1 MSWLAVEKALIR
13 SVNDL
18 ALGLPIV
25 QENDTTERK
34 SNAGAAEIWLEV
46 FNLPADTFPL
56 DKNLTDQFNGIFQ
69 ISIYGKQNKGKNAI
83 LTTLDTLLDAYK
95 TGQQYT
101 VDTCVIEIDSASP
114 EPARE
119 DGSYFI
125 IDLSITWF
133 AYIDR

>member
-1 MSWLAVEKALIR
+1 MSWLAVEKTLIR
-13 SVNDL
+13 SVTGL
-18 ALGLPIV
+18 SLGVPIV
-25 QENDTTERK
+25 QENDTVERK
-34 SNAGAAEIWLEV
+34 GKQGANTIWLEV
-46 FNLPADTFPL
+46 FNLPADTTPL

-69 ISIYGKQNKGKNAI
+69 ISIYGLQNKGKGS
-83 LTTLDTLLDAYK
+83 LLSMLDTLLAAYK

-101 VDTCVIEIDSASP
+101 VDTCTIEIDSASP
-114 EPARE
+114 GPARE

>member
-13 SVNDL
+13 SVTGL
-18 ALGLPIV
+18 SLGVPII
-25 QENDTTERK
+25 QENDTVERK
-34 SNAGAAEIWLEV
+34 GKQGASAIWLEL
-46 FNLPADTFPL
+46 FNLPADTTPL
-56 DKNLTDQFNGIFQ
+56 DKSLADQFNGIFQ
-69 ISIYGKQNKGKNAI
+69 ISIYGLQNKGKNSI
-83 LTTLDTLLDAYK
+83 LTTLDTLLAAYK

-101 VDTCVIEIDSASP
+101 VDTCTIEIDSASP